1 MRNTLIGVVIMNA
14 RRTSSGLSAPSAQ
27 FAVNCCDQMVNQ
39 PGKFK
44 MRVAFAICLSA
55 LSLGLSAQTTPAL
68 PASPSSVTNLA
79 AVAVSGVQPG
89 PGLWKVSKGGH
100 TMLLLGIISP
110 LPQLMQWRSADVET
124 AISGSQQMLQLPD
137 VKLKV
142 DVGFFGKLFLL
153 PSAYSA
159 RKNDNGATLQ
169 QVLPAPMYARWETLK
184 LKYVGKDNGIE
195 RWKPIFASQ
204 ELYKKALKANQ
215 LSKSGGVQSNIDALA
230 KKYNVPETSTDY
242 PLVIE
247 HPHDAIK
254 AFKASGLDDVA
265 CFGRTLDAVEQDM
278 PAMTLRAN
286 AWATGDLEA
295 LRKLPDSDRRGTCI
309 TAVTDA
315 DFARKLGLS
324 DVPARM
330 EDSWLATARASL
342 AKNVQTF
349 AMLPIKELLSTD
361 GYLSKLKAEGYQVEA
376 PGADDND
383 DAGPA
388 SSSTSAPAAAASAGH

>member
-1 MRNTLIGVVIMNA
+1 
-14 RRTSSGLSAPSAQ
+14 
-27 FAVNCCDQMVNQ
+27 
-39 PGKFK
+39 
-44 MRVAFAICLSA
+44 MRVVSAFCLLA
-55 LSLGLSAQTTPAL
+55 LSLGAAAQTAPVPL

-89 PGLWKVSKGGH
+89 PGLWKVSKGDH
-100 TMLLLGIISP
+100 TMLLLGVISP

-124 AISGSQQMLQLPD
+124 AISGSQQVLQLPD

-169 QVLPAPMYARWETLK
+169 QVLPAPLYARWETLK
-184 LKYVGKDNGIE
+184 LKYIGNDSGIE
-195 RWKPIFASQ
+195 RWKPIFAAQ

-215 LSKSGGVQSNIDALA
+215 LSKSGGVQASIDALA
-230 KKYNVPETSTDY
+230 KKYNVPETSTEY
-242 PLVIE
+242 PLLIE

-278 PAMTLRAN
+278 PAMTLRGN
-286 AWATGDLEA
+286 AWATGDLDA

-315 DFARKLGLS
+315 DFAHKLGLS
-324 DVPARM
+324 DVPAKM
-330 EDSWLATARASL
+330 EANWLTIARAAL
-342 AKNVQTF
+342 AQNKQTF
-349 AMLPIKELLSTD
+349 ATLPIKELLSAD
-361 GYLSKLKAEGYQVEA
+361 GYLSRLKAEGYQVEA
-376 PGADDND
+376 PDDGADDAD
-383 DAGPA
+383 PA
-388 SSSTSAPAAAASAGH
+388 SASSAAASPASGTPSSAASSTSH

>member
-1 MRNTLIGVVIMNA
+1 MRAV
-14 RRTSSGLSAPSAQ
+14 SA
-27 FAVNCCDQMVNQ
+27 F
-39 PGKFK
+39 
-44 MRVAFAICLSA
+44 CLLA
-55 LSLGLSAQTTPAL
+55 LSIGMSADLPAQNAPASPIAA
-68 PASPSSVTNLA
+68 PASPSSVTNLE

-100 TMLLLGIISP
+100 TMLLLGVISP

-124 AISGSQQMLQLPD
+124 AISTSQQVLQLPD

-159 RKNDNGATLQ
+159 RKNDHGGTLQ
-169 QVLPAPMYARWETLK
+169 QVLPAPMYARWEALK
-184 LKYVGKDNGIE
+184 SMYIGKDNGIE

-204 ELYKKALKANQ
+204 ELYKKALKANR
-215 LSKSGGVQSNIDALA
+215 LSKSGGVQSSIDALA

-242 PLVIE
+242 PLTIE

-286 AWATGDLEA
+286 AWATGDLDA
-295 LRKLPDSDRRGTCI
+295 LRKLPDSDRRSTCVS
-309 TAVTDA
+309 AVTDA
-315 DFARKLGLS
+315 DFAHKLGLS
-324 DVPARM
+324 DVPAKL
-330 EDSWLATARASL
+330 EANWLTIARAAL
-342 AKNVQTF
+342 AHNTQTF
-349 AMLPIKELLSTD
+349 AMLPIRELISAD
-361 GYLSKLKAEGYQVEA
+361 GYLSKLQAEGYRIEA
-376 PGADDND
+376 PDADTD
-383 DAGPA
+383 DGD
-388 SSSTSAPAAAASAGH
+388 PAAASSAATRAASGTPASAAPRGIH

>member
-1 MRNTLIGVVIMNA
+1 
-14 RRTSSGLSAPSAQ
+14 
-27 FAVNCCDQMVNQ
+27 
-39 PGKFK
+39 
-44 MRVAFAICLSA
+44 MRVVSALCLLA
-55 LSLGLSAQTTPAL
+55 LSLGAAAQTAPAAA

-89 PGLWKVSKGGH
+89 PGLWTVSKNGH
-100 TMLLLGIISP
+100 TMLLLGVISP

-124 AISGSQQMLQLPD
+124 AIAGSQQVLQLPD

-169 QVLPAPMYARWETLK
+169 QLLPAPMYARWETLK
-184 LKYVGKDNGIE
+184 LKYIGKDNGIE

-215 LSKSGGVQSNIDALA
+215 LSKSGGVQAGIDALA
-230 KKYNVPETSTDY
+230 KKYNVPETSTEY

-315 DFARKLGLS
+315 DFAHKLGLS

-330 EDSWLATARASL
+330 EANWLGIARAAL
-342 AKNVQTF
+342 AQNKQTF
-349 AMLPIKELLSTD
+349 AMLPIKELLSPD
-361 GYLSKLKAEGYQVEA
+361 GYLAKLKAEGYQVQA
-376 PGADDND
+376 PDDGSD
-383 DAGPA
+383 DGDPAAAGSAAPAPA
-388 SSSTSAPAAAASAGH
+388 SSAPAPALRP

>member
-1 MRNTLIGVVIMNA
+1 
-14 RRTSSGLSAPSAQ
+14 
-27 FAVNCCDQMVNQ
+27 
-39 PGKFK
+39 
-44 MRVAFAICLSA
+44 MRVVSAFCLLA
-55 LSLGLSAQTTPAL
+55 LSLGAAAQTAPATM

-100 TMLLLGIISP
+100 TMLLLGVISP

-124 AISGSQQMLQLPD
+124 AISGSQQVLQLPD

-142 DVGFFGKLFLL
+142 DVSFFGKLFLL

-169 QVLPAPMYARWETLK
+169 QVLPAPLYARWDTLK
-184 LKYVGKDNGIE
+184 LKYIGRDSGIE

-215 LSKSGGVQSNIDALA
+215 LSKSGGVQTSIDALA

-254 AFKASGLDDVA
+254 AFKSSGLDDIA

-315 DFARKLGLS
+315 DFAHKLGLS
-324 DVPARM
+324 DVPEKM
-330 EDSWLATARASL
+330 EANWLALARAAL
-342 AKNVQTF
+342 AKNTQTF
-349 AMLPIKELLSTD
+349 AMLPIKELLSPD
-361 GYLSKLKAEGYQVEA
+361 GYLAKLKAEGYQVEA
-376 PGADDND
+376 PDDGSD
-383 DAGPA
+383 DGDPA
-388 SSSTSAPAAAASAGH
+388 SARSAAASPASGTSAPAASPTRH